1 MRIKL
6 SYLLCFF
13 FLAETLCSC
22 SKKWS
27 GLSMNKVSVKS
38 STWIFI
44 LAGQSNMSGSG
55 NAPLESM
62 DTIMSKRILALTKSW
77 KVQLAKAPIHFND
90 KIVGLDCGMSFA
102 HELIRNI
109 PDSITILLVPC
120 AVGGTTISQW
130 IGDSL
135 HRDVKLFTNFRNMID
150 IAKSKGEIKAVLWH
164 QGENDATIERIP
176 FYASRLDTLARMFRL
191 ETLTPDLPFLIGELG
206 SFSKNKAEWLGI
218 NQAIYTYIKTDP
230 NAKVIS
236 TNDLE
241 CLPDKVH
248 FNSAAQR
255 TLGRRYA
262 QMYME
267 HFYKGTK

>member
-1 MRIKL
+1 MKVNIQTLIIVLLVL
-6 SYLLCFF
+6 SS
-13 FLAETLCSC
+13 AC
-22 SKKWS
+22 SKKW
-27 GLSMNKVSVKS
+27 NKINASKVQVKS
-38 STWIFI
+38 NVWVFI
-44 LAGQSNMSGSG
+44 MAGQSNMSGSG
-55 NAPLESM
+55 NAPIEEM
-62 DTIMSKRILALTKSW
+62 DTISNNRILSISKSLTI
-77 KVQLAKAPIHFND
+77 QRAKAPIHYND
-90 KIVGLDCGMSFA
+90 KVVGLDCGMAFA
-102 HELIRNI
+102 YEILKHL
-109 PDSITILLVPC
+109 PDSISILLVPC

-150 IAKSKGEIKAVLWH
+150 VAKSKGEIKAVLWH

-191 ETLTPDLPFLIGELG
+191 ETLTADLPFLIGELG

-248 FNSAAQR
+248 FNLAAQR

-262 QMYME
+262 QMYLE